1 MYKLNKTA
9 KTIFLLSLSGVSG
22 FIGSYSPETDSGTS
36 SPRSDST
43 TASFRLTQ
51 EIIGL
56 KERIERLEIRTM
68 TIEQISHEPIT
79 APEVVLAGDEAPV
92 VTAREVAGEIA
103 SALKK
108 GIATGITAGREI
120 AVILAKAGLKL
131 ASELELEQTKQ
142 AALAGAG
149 MALRGGKQLLIVA
162 GQAGAG
168 VATQAGKLVL
178 KGARVITS
186 AVAARIRTAPAQA

>member
-36 SPRSDST
+36 SPRSDIST
-43 TASFRLTQ
+43 TASSRLTQ

-56 KERIERLEIRTM
+56 KERIRQLEM
-68 TIEQISHEPIT
+68 TVEQISHEPIT

-108 GIATGITAGREI
+108 GIATGVTVGREI